1 MIERIVSYVVIAG
14 ILITYITNKYLGI
27 VSIALIIFISIE
39 LILKILFF
47 TNHQKKDK
55 NEKHNEKCE
64 TKK

>member
-27 VSIALIIFISIE
+27 VSIALIIFICIE

-47 TNHQKKDK
+47 YKSSKKG
-55 NEKHNEKCE
+55 
-64 TKK
+64 